1 MGSSSL
7 FPLAT
12 LSFERY
18 FRSYTHR
25 LVNPLSLVEVCSPQF
40 AGLGAM
46 DRARISHLPIDSNLA
61 LNALR
66 IQQAAG
72 LLLLC
77 LLIIA
82 RTNLVIALVRWP

>member
-1 MGSSSL
+1 MESLSL

-12 LSFERY
+12 LSFKHY

-25 LVNPLSLVEVCSPQF
+25 SANPLSLIEVCSPQF
-40 AGLGAM
+40 ARLGAM
-46 DRARISHLPIDSNLA
+46 DRTRAKAIPTIDINVA

-66 IQQAAG
+66 IQQASG
-72 LLLLC
+72 LLPVC

-82 RTNLVIALVRWP
+82 RPNLVIALV